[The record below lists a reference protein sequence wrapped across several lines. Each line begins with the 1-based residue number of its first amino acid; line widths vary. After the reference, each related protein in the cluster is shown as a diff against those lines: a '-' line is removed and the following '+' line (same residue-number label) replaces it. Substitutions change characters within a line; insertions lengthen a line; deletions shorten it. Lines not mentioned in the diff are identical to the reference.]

1 MGQAPAKGRNS
12 LRTTPRNFPGRSG
25 TREDSVFLCSP
36 ETAAASALA
45 GRITDPRSLSATYP
59 KLVPKTPG
67 TTTTRLLVSPPSIE
81 QGRKV
86 ELIKGP
92 NIHSLPQFDALP
104 DSITLPVPLKMGDDV
119 STDEILPAGARVLP
133 YRSNIQKIDDFSFER
148 IDPTYLEHARA
159 VRRTTGHA
167 VAAGKNYGQGSSRE
181 HAALAPRNLG
191 LRIVLAKSFARIH
204 RQNLINYGV
213 LPLTFSEPSDYDR
226 LQQGDVLKASALR
239 QNLRKG
245 GNIVFHSRGQIAARH
260 DLTPRELDVVLA
272 GGLINWRK
280 AQASAA

>member
-1 MGQAPAKGRNS
+1 MGQAPAIGRNS

-25 TREDSVFLCSP
+25 THEDSVFLCSP

-45 GRITDPRSLSATYP
+45 GRITDPRSANARYP
-59 KLVPKTPG
+59 KLPPRAPE
-67 TTTTRLLVSPPSIE
+67 TTTAHLLIPPPPIE
-81 QGRKV
+81 AGQKV
-86 ELIKGP
+86 ELIKSP
-92 NIHSLPQFDALP
+92 NIHSLPQFDPLP
-104 DSITLPVPLKMGDDV
+104 DSITLPVLLKMVDDV

-133 YRSNIQKIDDFSFER
+133 HRSNIQKIDDFSFER
-148 IDPTYLEHARA
+148 IDPTYLERARA
-159 VRRTTGHA
+159 VRGSTGHA
-167 VAAGKNYGQGSSRE
+167 VIAGKNYGQGSSRE

-213 LPLTFSEPSDYDR
+213 LPLVFSQPSDYER
-226 LQQGDVLKASALR
+226 LQQDDVLKTSALQR
-239 QNLRKG
+239 SLRMNG
-245 GNIVFHSRGQIAARH
+245 DIVFQCRGQIAARH

-280 AQASAA
+280 TSASAA